1 MPLASGASFA
11 EFTIVRLLGSGAS
24 GTAYLVDHPQAA
36 QPVVLKILRSEVSTD
51 AHFRGRFRRD
61 MVRAAKFDHP
71 NIARV
76 VDHGQA
82 RGRLWVATEYI
93 DGPDAGTLLHER
105 YPDGMPSKS
114 VLLIV
119 NHIADALDFANRR
132 GVVHRHVTPTN
143 ILFDDP
149 YSDAYRI
156 LVTDFGA
163 ARGLAGLDAVT
174 SRTLQRL
181 LDYAAPEQLTGD
193 EVDVR
198 TDQYGLAATAFHLL
212 TAAAPSDP
220 QSGLADLKPVFT
232 KAMATDPAD
241 RFQTCRDFATALAG
255 PSAVDVPQPAPA
267 KAAATPDRP
276 IEQKAVDPAAVD
288 ADSPPSRRRSVLAPV
303 VLALVMVAVLTAAG
317 LYFVRVRT
325 SPSAPSSTPTA
336 PPAAAR
342 QAPPPCGPQVVAA
355 SLSTRDKLAQLL
367 MVGVTGAADARAVV
381 ADQHVGGIMI
391 GSWTDLSML
400 RDGSL
405 RNIADSSGP
414 LPLAVSVDEEGGRV
428 QRLASLIGRQVSPR
442 VLAQSSSPQEVF
454 AIALDRGRQMKELG
468 ITIDFAPVVDLTD
481 APDNTV
487 IGDRSFGSDPQTV
500 IDFAKAYAG
509 GLREAG
515 LLPVLKHFPGHGSAS
530 GDSHQSGVTTP
541 PLAVLQNNDL
551 IPYRT
556 LTTETP
562 VALMLG
568 HMQVPGLTDAN
579 PASLSKAAYDLLR
592 SGAYGGP
599 PFNGLVFTDDL
610 SSMGA
615 INQRYSV
622 EEAVLLALQAGAD
635 VALWITTDEVPGV
648 LNRLEQAV
656 NTGELSLDRV
666 DEAAAR
672 VAMTKAQVGAV
683 AGASCPASGRP

>member
-1 MPLASGASFA
+1 VSLATGASFA
-11 EFTIVRLLGSGAS
+11 DFTIVRLLGSGAS
-24 GTAYLVDHPQAA
+24 GTTYLAGHPQIPK
-36 QPVVLKILRSEVSTD
+36 PVVLKILRSEVSND
-51 AHFRGRFRRD
+51 VDFPDRFHRD
-61 MVRAAKFDHP
+61 MSRASRFDHP

-76 VDHGQA
+76 VDHG
-82 RGRLWVATEYI
+82 RSHGRLWVATEYI

-105 YPDGMPSKS
+105 YPDGGMPSES

-119 NHIADALDFANRR
+119 DRIADALDFANRL

-156 LVTDFGA
+156 LLTDFGT
-163 ARGLAGLDAVT
+163 ARNLAGLDIVT

-181 LDYAAPEQLTGD
+181 IAYAAPEQLTGD
-193 EVDVR
+193 EVGVR

-212 TAAAPSDP
+212 TADAPGDP

-241 RFQTCRDFATALAG
+241 RFQTCRDFATALAN
-255 PSAVDVPQPAPA
+255 PSFVYVRPPEPA
-267 KAAATPDRP
+267 KAAAIPDRP
-276 IEQKAVDPAAVD
+276 IDQKAVDPPAVD
-288 ADSPPSRRRSVLAPV
+288 ADSPPLRRRPVLVPA

-317 LYFVRVRT
+317 LYLLRSHT
-325 SPSAPSSTPTA
+325 NSSAPSSTPTA
-336 PPAAAR
+336 PPAAAP
-342 QAPPPCGPQVVAA
+342 QTPPPCGPQVVAA

-381 ADQHVGGIMI
+381 TDEHIGGIMI

-400 RDGSL
+400 QDGSL
-405 RNIADSSGP
+405 RNIAGSSGP

-428 QRLASLIGRQVSPR
+428 QRLASIIGRQASPR
-442 VLAQSSSPQEVF
+442 VLAQISSPQEVF
-454 AIALDRGRQMKELG
+454 AIALDRGRQMKQLG
-468 ITIDFAPVVDLTD
+468 ITVDFAPVVDLTD

-487 IGDRSFGSDPQTV
+487 IGDRSFSSDPQTV

-515 LLPVLKHFPGHGSAS
+515 LLPVLKHFPGHGHAS
-530 GDSHQSGVTTP
+530 GDSHQGGVTTP
-541 PLAVLQNNDL
+541 PLTVLQNNDL

-562 VALMLG
+562 VAVMLG
-568 HMQVPGLTDAN
+568 HMQVPGLTDTN

-599 PFNGLVFTDDL
+599 PFTGLVFTDDL

-635 VALWITTDEVPGV
+635 VALWITTDEVPAV

-666 DEAAAR
+666 NEAVTR
-672 VAMTKAQVGAV
+672 VATTKAQVGTV
-683 AGASCPASGRP
+683 AGASCPAPG